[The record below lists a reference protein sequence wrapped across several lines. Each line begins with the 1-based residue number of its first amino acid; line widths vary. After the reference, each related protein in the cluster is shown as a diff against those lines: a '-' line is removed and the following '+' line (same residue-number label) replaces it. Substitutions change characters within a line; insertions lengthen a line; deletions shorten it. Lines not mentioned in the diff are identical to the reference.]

1 MRAGVRPLLLSFLPG
16 SCRHTAIPEVFM
28 YTISLLLLALFS
40 LYIGIF
46 AFWRW
51 DASWLRELD
60 AVPAQIL
67 FVLVFAVFLC
77 GALLLVSRLLKRLS
91 DQKLKRLALLCM
103 ILLTAGQLVFLA
115 VIQPQLRYDPLKVF
129 DMAVEMLRT
138 HTISETYETGY
149 FARYTNNYPLTILT
163 YWFLLL
169 LSKLG
174 VREGWFLPA
183 VQLVNVACITLSIWL
198 GYLIMKELK
207 GRRSAVFYLAVC
219 VLCPLSYVW
228 SGYYYTATCSMP
240 CLMGILYL
248 YLKLRKAF
256 PSEKES
262 NYDSGI
268 SAKAIAW
275 KCVLLCALL
284 GFLTVLGFKLRATA
298 AIAFI
303 AVVLD
308 FLLRLWRSRS
318 GKGPG
323 LLCALKS
330 FTGNRLKTTLFSGAA
345 FLLAASLTLGFFS
358 AATERYV
365 KFDYQNTGFPLV
377 HWIMMGARWD
387 GAYDQNDENYTFS
400 FETKEEKIEA
410 DLKVLKERITEAG
423 PLGLISLAGRK
434 LLNTWVDGTDS
445 YLYENDYGRY
455 SKLYDY
461 LVGDKS
467 GFLTLYS
474 QAFRAL
480 NMLVMG
486 LCALL
491 ALIRLKKRREY
502 PPLFLIQLTVLGC
515 MAFHLI
521 WETNPLYSISFTFLC
536 LMLLSD
542 GILSLSEAPAAAP
555 ALKRSWIVCGAAFA
569 VLAVLLGLGKKEL
582 VETPIE
588 ARDYSV
594 NQYQY
599 AGGYD
604 GYVTSYDQTYVQTF
618 TTDKPFN
625 RISIQAINTVGPYNQ
640 SAFTVRLTDEDGSV
654 VYSNDRFLSGMV
666 DRTNAYE
673 FILDEIVPDG
683 PTVYTLEIAPGY
695 IKGEDSLEFLSYNTG
710 NWDLYAG
717 GSLTIGG
724 EEQKNG
730 DLAFAVYEYEVT
742 TYFSLKQYVI
752 LCAGM
757 LLLAAGVTLGVR
769 KTKWLP

>member
-1 MRAGVRPLLLSFLPG
+1 
-16 SCRHTAIPEVFM
+16 
-28 YTISLLLLALFS
+28 
-40 LYIGIF
+40 
-46 AFWRW
+46 
-51 DASWLRELD
+51 
-60 AVPAQIL
+60 
-67 FVLVFAVFLC
+67 
-77 GALLLVSRLLKRLS
+77 
-91 DQKLKRLALLCM
+91 
-103 ILLTAGQLVFLA
+103 
-115 VIQPQLRYDPLKVF
+115 
-129 DMAVEMLRT
+129 
-138 HTISETYETGY
+138 
-149 FARYTNNYPLTILT
+149 
-163 YWFLLL
+163 
-169 LSKLG
+169 
-174 VREGWFLPA
+174 
-183 VQLVNVACITLSIWL
+183 
-198 GYLIMKELK
+198 
-207 GRRSAVFYLAVC
+207 
-219 VLCPLSYVW
+219 
-228 SGYYYTATCSMP
+228 
-240 CLMGILYL
+240 
-248 YLKLRKAF
+248 
-256 PSEKES
+256 
-262 NYDSGI
+262 
-268 SAKAIAW
+268 
-275 KCVLLCALL
+275 
-284 GFLTVLGFKLRATA
+284 
-298 AIAFI
+298 
-303 AVVLD
+303 
-308 FLLRLWRSRS
+308 
-318 GKGPG
+318 
-323 LLCALKS
+323 
-330 FTGNRLKTTLFSGAA
+330 
-345 FLLAASLTLGFFS
+345 
-358 AATERYV
+358 
-365 KFDYQNTGFPLV
+365 
-377 HWIMMGARWD
+377 
-387 GAYDQNDENYTFS
+387 
-400 FETKEEKIEA
+400 
-410 DLKVLKERITEAG
+410 
-423 PLGLISLAGRK
+423 
-434 LLNTWVDGTDS
+434 
-445 YLYENDYGRY
+445 
-455 SKLYDY
+455 
-461 LVGDKS
+461 
-467 GFLTLYS
+467 
-474 QAFRAL
+474 
-480 NMLVMG
+480 MLVMG

-654 VYSNDRFLSGMV
+654 VYANDRFLSGMV
-666 DRTNAYE
+666 DRTNTYE

-695 IKGEDSLEFLSYNTG
+695 IKEEDSLEFLSYNTG
-710 NWDLYAG
+710 NWDLYTG

-742 TYFSLKQYVI
+742 TYFSLKQYAI